1 MLVRDGGSVGAREA
15 LGEVRKAAVHSRS
28 ADVVGL
34 FLFKQKTAYEVRMS
48 DGSSD
53 VCSSD
58 LNDLATGLAR
68 ISGGLSRATPGS
80 TGSAQLLDQRDQILE
95 QMSALSDISVTMDVA
110 GRATVKLGS
119 ASGPVF
125 VTPGVDPG
133 KILYRRKDRKSTRL
147 NYSH

>member
-1 MLVRDGGSVGAREA
+1 MPVWAAGAAYAFKGTASQLGQLGRDLDATAGN
-15 LGEVRKAAVHSRS
+15 AV
-28 ADVVGL
+28 
-34 FLFKQKTAYEVRMS
+34 TT
-48 DGSSD
+48 
-53 VCSSD
+53 

-68 ISGGLSRATPGS
+68 INDGLSRATPGS

-133 KILYRRKDRKSTRL
+133 KILYSRNVDGAVSYGLRRNGVDRKSTRL
-147 NYSH
+147 NSSH

>member
-1 MLVRDGGSVGAREA
+1 MFFFKYYGDHRDQHV
-15 LGEVRKAAVHSRS
+15 LTHSSPTR
-28 ADVVGL
+28 
-34 FLFKQKTAYEVRMS
+34 R
-48 DGSSD
+48 
-53 VCSSD
+53 SSD
-58 LNDLATGLAR
+58 LPATGLAR
-68 ISGGLSRATPGS
+68 INAGLSRATPVS

-133 KILYRRKDRKSTRL
+133 KILYSRNVDGAVSYGLRRNGVPQSVSPDRKRGR
-147 NYSH
+147 

>member
-1 MLVRDGGSVGAREA
+1 MPVWAAGAAYAFKGTASQLGQLGRDLDATAGN
-15 LGEVRKAAVHSRS
+15 AV
-28 ADVVGL
+28 
-34 FLFKQKTAYEVRMS
+34 TT
-48 DGSSD
+48 
-53 VCSSD
+53 

-68 ISGGLSRATPGS
+68 INDGLSRATPGS

-125 VTPGVDPG
+125 EIGRAHV
-133 KILYRRKDRKSTRL
+133 
-147 NYSH
+147 